1 MYYEITYIFDGKQYS
16 IIERPTKYFEE
27 LFPKKV
33 LYRIES
39 LISAGATIIDIRKG
53 EQQ

>member
-1 MYYEITYIFDGKQYS
+1 MYYEITYIFGGKQYS
-16 IIERPTKYFEE
+16 IIERPTKHFEE

-39 LISAGATIIDIRKG
+39 LTSAGATIIRV
-53 EQQ
+53 EEHTM